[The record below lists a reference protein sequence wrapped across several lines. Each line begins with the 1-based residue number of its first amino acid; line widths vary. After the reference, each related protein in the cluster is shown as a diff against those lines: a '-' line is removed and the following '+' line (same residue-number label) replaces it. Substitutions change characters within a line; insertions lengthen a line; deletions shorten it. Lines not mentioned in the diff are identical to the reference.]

1 MKQHEREYFVSRL
14 RSGMY
19 LVEYEN
25 FRLKVVSPTIEDEFY
40 INKAFMEAFEEAY
53 HQELM
58 TQDDMQEWMYEKGP
72 KNTTKIKGGL
82 TN

>member
-19 LVEYEN
+19 LVEYDN

-40 INKAFMEAFEEAY
+40 INKAFMEAFEEA
-53 HQELM
+53 
-58 TQDDMQEWMYEKGP
+58 
-72 KNTTKIKGGL
+72 
-82 TN
+82 